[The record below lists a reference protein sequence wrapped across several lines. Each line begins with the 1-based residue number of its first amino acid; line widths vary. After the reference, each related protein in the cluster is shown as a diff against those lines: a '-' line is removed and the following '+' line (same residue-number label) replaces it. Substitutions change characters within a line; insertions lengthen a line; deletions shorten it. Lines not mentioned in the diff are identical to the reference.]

1 MFNITVMKIH
11 ALGGLRTA
19 LGVVLT
25 AGAIATATPQTKPQN
40 INTQP
45 VEDVYVNRGDLVPAK
60 GTSDPAILQDA
71 PSPVVF
77 VKDEAKKA
85 KMVVQLSTNV
95 LYKYDDNGQP
105 EIAYR
110 IASGKKST
118 PTDTGISIVSHVE
131 SYPYRTASPKT
142 KRYKNP
148 RDYGPKAIILEK
160 LNPVTGMKRPTGEFI
175 HGNNNK
181 SSIGKYASKG
191 CMRMDNQVIKILAN
205 QVQRGDL
212 VLIIP

>member
-1 MFNITVMKIH
+1 MKIH
-11 ALGGLRTA
+11 ALGGLRAA

-25 AGAIATATPQTKPQN
+25 AGAVATATPQIKPQN

-45 VEDVYVNRGDLVPAK
+45 VVDTYINRGDLVPAK
-60 GTSDPAILQDA
+60 GTSDTAILQDA

-77 VKDEAKKA
+77 VVDEARKA
-85 KMVVQLSTNV
+85 KIVVKLSTNV

-131 SYPYRTASPKT
+131 TYPYKSASPKT

-148 RDYGPKAIILEK
+148 SDYGPKAIILEK
-160 LNPVTGMKRPTGEFI
+160 LNPHTGKKSPTGEFI

-181 SSIGKYASKG
+181 NSIGKYASKG

>member
-1 MFNITVMKIH
+1 M
-11 ALGGLRTA
+11 
-19 LGVVLT
+19 
-25 AGAIATATPQTKPQN
+25 
-40 INTQP
+40 
-45 VEDVYVNRGDLVPAK
+45 PAK
-60 GTSDPAILQDA
+60 GTSDTAILQDA

-77 VKDEAKKA
+77 VVDEARKA
-85 KMVVQLSTNV
+85 KIVVKLSTNV

-131 SYPYRTASPKT
+131 TYPYKSASPKT

-148 RDYGPKAIILEK
+148 SDYGPKAIILEK
-160 LNPVTGMKRPTGEFI
+160 LNPHTGKKSPTGEFI

-181 SSIGKYASKG
+181 NSIGKYASKG